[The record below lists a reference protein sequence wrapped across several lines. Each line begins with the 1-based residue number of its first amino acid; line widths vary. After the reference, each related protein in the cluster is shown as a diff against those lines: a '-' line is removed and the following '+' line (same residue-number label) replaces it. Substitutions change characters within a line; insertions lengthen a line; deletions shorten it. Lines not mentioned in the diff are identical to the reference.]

1 MASVFSKRII
11 AYILDFFVVSAIMWI
26 VSYLVFI
33 IVNHYDTYKI
43 YNYFIYAIP
52 ILILIYFIFSEKLA
66 GASIGKS
73 IMFLQVRSKNGARIS
88 WLQAIIRNI
97 TKIYWISIIFDWLIG
112 KFLHTD
118 RLFNNISRT
127 VVIDEH
133 D

>member
-97 TKIYWISIIFDWLIG
+97 TKIYWIPIIFDWLIG